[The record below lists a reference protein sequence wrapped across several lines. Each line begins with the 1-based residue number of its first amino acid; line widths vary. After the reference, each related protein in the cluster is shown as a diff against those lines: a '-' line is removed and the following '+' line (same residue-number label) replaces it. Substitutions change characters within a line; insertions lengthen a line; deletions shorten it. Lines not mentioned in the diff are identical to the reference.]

1 MPALCRSSASRWAQP
16 YTYTYS
22 HASLAM
28 LNYDHLLEYTDWQRE
43 SWQAWFTREGAAAL
57 AVPIG
62 PHGDGRMNTVGEIV
76 RHIFSAETRYVERMN
91 DQPLTDT
98 AGLPPADD
106 IDALFAFGR
115 GSREALRSFIST
127 LPADQLD
134 VARDL
139 TIVTLTRRLT
149 PRKILVH
156 VVLHEIRHWA
166 QIATL
171 LRLQGMKVDFHD
183 FLLCPV
189 MSA

>member
-1 MPALCRSSASRWAQP
+1 
-16 YTYTYS
+16 
-22 HASLAM
+22 
-28 LNYDHLLEYTDWQRE
+28 
-43 SWQAWFTREGAAAL
+43 
-57 AVPIG
+57 
-62 PHGDGRMNTVGEIV
+62 MNTVGEVV

-91 DQPLTDT
+91 DRPLTET
-98 AGLPPADD
+98 AALPAADD

-115 GSREALRSFIST
+115 QSRAALRTFISALPPDELDVSRE
-127 LPADQLD
+127 
-134 VARDL
+134 L
-139 TIVTLTRRLT
+139 TIVNHTRRLT

-183 FLLCPV
+183 FLLSPV

>member
-1 MPALCRSSASRWAQP
+1 
-16 YTYTYS
+16 
-22 HASLAM
+22 M

-43 SWQAWFTREGAAAL
+43 SWHAWFARNGAGAL

-62 PHGDGRMNTVGEIV
+62 PHGDGRMKTIGEVV
-76 RHIFSAETRYVERMN
+76 RHIFSAEKLYVERMN
-91 DQPLTDT
+91 DRPLSDT
-98 AGLPPADD
+98 SVVPADD

-115 GSREALRSFIST
+115 DSRAALRDFIAA

-134 VARDL
+134 VSREL
-139 TIVTLTRRLT
+139 TIVKITRRLT
-149 PRKILVH
+149 PRKILAH

-171 LRLQGMKVDFHD
+171 LRLEGMKVDFHD

-189 MSA
+189 LSE

>member
-1 MPALCRSSASRWAQP
+1 MRLLGAI
-16 YTYTYS
+16 
-22 HASLAM
+22 SLASPAILTLMSFSM

-43 SWQAWFTREGAAAL
+43 SWHAWFTRQGAGAL
-57 AVPIG
+57 RVSIG
-62 PHGDGRMNTVGEIV
+62 PHGDGRLNTVGEVV
-76 RHIFSAETRYVERMN
+76 RHIFSAETRYVQRM
-91 DQPLTDT
+91 DDRPLID
-98 AGLPPADD
+98 APALPAADD

-115 GSREALRSFIST
+115 DSRAALRTFIAR

-134 VARDL
+134 VAREL
-139 TIVTLTRRLT
+139 MIVDRMRRLT

-171 LRLQGMKVDFHD
+171 LRLEGMKVDQHD

-189 MSA
+189 MTA

>member
-1 MPALCRSSASRWAQP
+1 
-16 YTYTYS
+16 
-22 HASLAM
+22 M
-28 LNYDHLLEYTDWQRE
+28 LNYEHLLEYTDWQRE
-43 SWQAWFTREGAAAL
+43 SWHAWFTRQGVDAL
-57 AVPIG
+57 TVSLG
-62 PHGDGRMNTVGEIV
+62 PHGDGRMNTVGEVV

-91 DQPLTDT
+91 DQPLTEG
-98 AGLPPADD
+98 ASLPAPDD

-115 GSREALRSFIST
+115 HSRAALRTFISALPPDELDVSRE
-127 LPADQLD
+127 
-134 VARDL
+134 L
-139 TIVTLTRRLT
+139 TIVNHTWRLT

-183 FLLCPV
+183 FLLSPV

>member
-1 MPALCRSSASRWAQP
+1 
-16 YTYTYS
+16 
-22 HASLAM
+22 M
-28 LNYDHLLEYTDWQRE
+28 LDYDHLLEYTDWQRE
-43 SWQAWFTREGAAAL
+43 SWHAWFTRQGSGAL
-57 AVPIG
+57 AVSIG
-62 PHGDGRMNTVGEIV
+62 PHGDGRFETIGHVV
-76 RHIFSAETRYVERMN
+76 RHIFSAEKLYVERMN
-91 DQPLTDT
+91 DRPLTDT
-98 AGLPPADD
+98 SVVPTDD

-115 GSREALRSFIST
+115 DSRAALRTFISM

-134 VARDL
+134 VSREL
-139 TIVTLTRRLT
+139 TIVKITRRLT

-183 FLLCPV
+183 FLICPV